1 MKKDRIVLVHAV
13 VSEDG
18 SLVKI
23 TPTLHKNKNKAYNA
37 MKDCMLKILRAED
50 YMQIIPYVDGR
61 VRGNVIKHG
70 NGGTVIKH
78 IWQICKMQKHWGII
92 YVDSYDGTIDIYS
105 QTDTKDDIDKELIKI
120 LSKYDCYI
128 GRGDYNICDWN
139 WGKNDMANA
148 VFPDV
153 YKILSIG

>member
-23 TPTLHKNKNKAYNA
+23 TTTLHKNKNKAYNA
-37 MKDCMLKILRAED
+37 MKDCMFKIFRTKD
-50 YMQIIPYVDGR
+50 YMQIMPYVDDR
-61 VRGNVIKHG
+61 AYWYICKHG
-70 NGGTVIKH
+70 NDGTDIKH
-78 IWQICKMQKHWGII
+78 IWGICTMQKHWGIV
-92 YVDSYDGTIDIYS
+92 YVDSYNGTIDINS
-105 QTDTKDDIDKELIKI
+105 QMDTKDDIDKKLIEI

-139 WGKNDMANA
+139 WGNNDMAN
-148 VFPDV
+148 VMFPDV